1 MTERTKSSRFSPGEG
16 SGTEDEILQQEI
28 RTDWITPFCLVGL
41 SLISV
46 LFIRSAQASVGG
58 SQWKM
63 QIVWCGIGFSVYFV
77 ASWINYQIW
86 MRYAHF
92 FYALAILALLL
103 VFSGPVLYGAQR
115 WIDFG
120 LFKFQ
125 PSEIAKWATL
135 VMGASILARSKV
147 GDLRDSLRG
156 IVRLALCFSLPMFL
170 IFLQPDLGSTLV
182 FPPIAFSLLYVT
194 RIPTRFFIATFA
206 LFVVIIGVLGW
217 DVFRY
222 YQYKSENPRPSEATI
237 AYQETSLV
245 PLKDYQRKRILTFI
259 APEVEDPHGV
269 GANWNRIQALI
280 AVATGGLT
288 GKGLGDGMQAKLG
301 YLPSAVAHNDFI
313 FAVLAE
319 ESGLL
324 GSTLALLAILLVI
337 FGCLKVATKAS
348 DRFGAMLA
356 VSVSVLLMTHVF
368 VNVGMTIGITHIT
381 GLPLPFL
388 SYGGTFL
395 VTCFLMLGVVQSV
408 YRHRKEFR

>member
-1 MTERTKSSRFSPGEG
+1 MAERTKSSRFSPVEG

-28 RTDWITPFCLVGL
+28 RTDWITPLCLVGL

-46 LFIRSAQASVGG
+46 LFIRSAQAYVGG

-237 AYQETSLV
+237 AYEEMSLV

-280 AVATGGLT
+280 AVATG
-288 GKGLGDGMQAKLG
+288 
-301 YLPSAVAHNDFI
+301 
-313 FAVLAE
+313 
-319 ESGLL
+319 
-324 GSTLALLAILLVI
+324 
-337 FGCLKVATKAS
+337 
-348 DRFGAMLA
+348 
-356 VSVSVLLMTHVF
+356 
-368 VNVGMTIGITHIT
+368 
-381 GLPLPFL
+381 
-388 SYGGTFL
+388 
-395 VTCFLMLGVVQSV
+395 
-408 YRHRKEFR
+408 